1 MKTAQRL
8 ALLAAAFCAAF
19 FWTSGIAQAETKVP
33 TQDIKPFTDA
43 PGLKRFAGSVL
54 LYRDDVAYDEI
65 KLPVAKVVQKEGNEQ
80 ASVTRSLNK
89 SGQRTALQYISPPG
103 RSALEVLRNYQQD
116 LKADPDAFETV
127 FECAGEAE
135 CGRANDLRQSH
146 FAGTVMPESYW
157 GAIGDNSPAACGGG
171 TFIADFRYTVL
182 ESKSSGAAV
191 AVMAWRPG
199 DLSVYCDQPE
209 FKKRTSIAVVKIV
222 PKAREQAMQTITASE
237 LGKSLD
243 ANGKVAIYGILFD
256 TAKADIKPESKA
268 SLDQI
273 GALLKQQPALRLHVV
288 GHTDNAGTLPANME
302 LSRRRAEAVAV
313 ALTRDYAIAK
323 DRLTANGVGSL
334 APVASN
340 ASDAGKAK
348 NRRVELVLQ

>member
-54 LYRDDVAYDEI
+54 LYRDDVAYDEL
-65 KLPVAKVVQKEGNEQ
+65 KFPVAKTA
-80 ASVTRSLNK
+80 ASNGGQPTVPRSLNK
-89 SGQRTALQYISPPG
+89 AGQRTALQYIAPAG
-103 RSALEVLRNYQQD
+103 RSSLEVLRNYQQE
-116 LKADPDAFETV
+116 LKTNAGAFDTV
-127 FECAGEAE
+127 FECAGEE
-135 CGRANDLRQSH
+135 GCGDANSIRKNYFIGLLLP
-146 FAGTVMPESYW
+146 AAYW
-157 GAIGDNSPAACGGG
+157 EKVGDNSPAACGGG
-171 TFIADFRYTVL
+171 MHVSDFRYALL
-182 ESKSSGAAV
+182 ESKGTGAAI
-191 AVMAWRPG
+191 AVMAWNPG
-199 DLSVYCDQPE
+199 ILSVYCDELE
-209 FKKRTSIAVVKIV
+209 FKKRVSVAVVQV
-222 PKAREQAMQTITASE
+222 EPKAREQAMQTITASE
-237 LGKSLD
+237 LDKSLS

-256 TAKADIKPESKA
+256 TAKADIKTESKA

-288 GHTDNAGTLPANME
+288 GHTDNAGTLPANMD

-313 ALTRDYAIAK
+313 ALTRDYGIAK

-340 ASDAGKAK
+340 ASETGKSK